1 MSRLSETELS
11 GNEAPGGSVA
21 PVDRVGGPGADLLS
35 RATPEGL
42 HEGLGQ
48 VLQGQVW
55 LGRKPRPTLS
65 DCREGPG
72 ASLDAI
78 WPSAAVARQL
88 LKREARY

>member
-1 MSRLSETELS
+1 MRLLV
-11 GNEAPGGSVA
+11 ALMA

-35 RATPEGL
+35 RATQEGL

-48 VLQGQVW
+48 VLQGQVCGW
-55 LGRKPRPTLS
+55 EGSRAYSFP
-65 DCREGPG
+65 DCREGPEG
-72 ASLDAI
+72 SLDAI